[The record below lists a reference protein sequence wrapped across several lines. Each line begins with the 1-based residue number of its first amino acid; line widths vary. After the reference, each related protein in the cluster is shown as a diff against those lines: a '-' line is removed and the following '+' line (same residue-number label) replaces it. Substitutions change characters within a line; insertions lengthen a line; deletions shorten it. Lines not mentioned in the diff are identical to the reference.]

1 MASPAELGF
10 GVISRLG
17 AAEGAAVTEAIAL
30 EETAEAL
37 RPFDESDAG
46 QSAFTGFLLDTDAF
60 VIPFLAGLRVALPFL
75 AFAWLAGV
83 IVFLSVSL
91 ASYAK
96 VRQFLLIGSKPLG
109 VASRCRVVMS
119 PLASTPMILGVAKP
133 VVILPAQAYSDSALE
148 MALAHELAHFRRR
161 DTLVKLVLLLARAIH
176 WFNPLVHFMAR
187 DIEELCET
195 SCDECVVSRMSK
207 AERKLYGE
215 LILST
220 LESGALSRAALAA
233 GMGSAGK
240 SVKRRL
246 IKMMNYKKTKK
257 RIVALSI
264 ALALILGASG
274 VALAYALPDGI
285 DLTLDSTGAELQ
297 TVAIAVPFSEEGV
310 VASAGGWDVDQDS
323 DAELPPVAIDIPFSE
338 GLPLGFGGWDV
349 DRDSDAELP
358 PVAIA
363 VPSSEGLPLGVGGW
377 DVDRDSDVELPAD
390 R

>member
-1 MASPAELGF
+1 
-10 GVISRLG
+10 
-17 AAEGAAVTEAIAL
+17 
-30 EETAEAL
+30 
-37 RPFDESDAG
+37 
-46 QSAFTGFLLDTDAF
+46 
-60 VIPFLAGLRVALPFL
+60 
-75 AFAWLAGV
+75 
-83 IVFLSVSL
+83 
-91 ASYAK
+91 
-96 VRQFLLIGSKPLG
+96 
-109 VASRCRVVMS
+109 
-119 PLASTPMILGVAKP
+119 
-133 VVILPAQAYSDSALE
+133 
-148 MALAHELAHFRRR
+148 
-161 DTLVKLVLLLARAIH
+161 
-176 WFNPLVHFMAR
+176 
-187 DIEELCET
+187 
-195 SCDECVVSRMSK
+195 MSK

-285 DLTLDSTGAELQ
+285 DLTLDSTGVELQ

-323 DAELPPVAIDIPFSE
+323 DAELPPVAIDVPFSE

-349 DRDSDAELP
+349 DQDSDAELP